1 MIIIEKVLGNIK
13 EDSTWQARKKVSQ
26 VDILRLDQH
35 EAQKSRCRKHTEKG
49 QDLGI
54 ALDRNV
60 LLADGDVLFY
70 DEATNTMIIVE
81 ISLRDVLVVDLSH
94 LATMPVDAQ
103 IRVSFELGH
112 ALGNQHWKAVLK
124 ENHVYVPLSVSKEV
138 MASVMRTHGFDE
150 TAFKFVPGG
159 EILPKMSRSEARL
172 LFGGSEETHTHVH
185 VSPQGHP
192 YSHSHDDHH
201 HDHDHSHQE
210 DGHSHHHSHEH
221 HHGDQTHTHSHTHPH
236 SHDHKH

>member
-13 EDSTWQARKKVSQ
+13 QDSTWQDRKKESQ

-70 DEATNTMIIVE
+70 DEITHTMIIVE

-94 LATMPVDAQ
+94 LGTMPVDAQ

-201 HDHDHSHQE
+201 HNHNHDHDHN
-210 DGHSHHHSHEH
+210 HSHEAYHEHSHEH
-221 HHGDQTHTHSHTHPH
+221 RHGDQTHTYPH

>member
-13 EDSTWQARKKVSQ
+13 QDSTWQDRKKESQ

-94 LATMPVDAQ
+94 LATIPVDAQ

-185 VSPQGHP
+185 VSPQGHQ

-221 HHGDQTHTHSHTHPH
+221 HHGDQTHTHPH

>member
-13 EDSTWQARKKVSQ
+13 QDGTWQARKKESQ

-185 VSPQGHP
+185 VSPQGHQ

-221 HHGDQTHTHSHTHPH
+221 HHGDQTHTHPH

>member
-13 EDSTWQARKKVSQ
+13 QDGTWQARKKESQ

-94 LATMPVDAQ
+94 LATIPVDAQ

-185 VSPQGHP
+185 VSPQGHQ

-221 HHGDQTHTHSHTHPH
+221 HHGDQTHTHPH